1 MNPKKALKKGLASI
15 TEEEFI
21 NAMKFILE
29 EKDSDRDRDRDRD
42 RDNKKI
48 YEDKYPIYHQIIKM
62 TYKAAKDKDELQIM
76 QLTGMATAIRIL
88 SIIAEQK

>member
-29 EKDSDRDRDRDRD
+29 EKDSDRDRD